1 MMHLESDVTV
11 DGDGQGPARVASLLA
26 GEGEVADE
34 LLGRPEDRSESQ
46 ETEYESRGRSPPSS
60 PTRPVPGGLLARES
74 WGDPDAAVNM
84 WVAALR
90 PPPGWDPCTVGS
102 PPLKDEALGAA
113 LISSKKLELI
123 RCAGELSCSKM
134 FAEKLGGD
142 DDQTLRAWQRLD
154 TDREWVPDVKAR
166 VIRGL
171 TKRAA
176 SPAQLCAATG
186 VLDTM
191 FAATDP
197 CSRPRCF
204 ARELQR
210 LGSGLALYHV
220 W

>member
-1 MMHLESDVTV
+1 MHLASDVSV
-11 DGDGQGPARVASLLA
+11 GGDGQGPARVAPLLV
-26 GEGEVADE
+26 GEEEVADE
-34 LLGRPEDRSESQ
+34 LLARPEDRSESQ
-46 ETEYESRGRSPPSS
+46 ETEYESRVRSPPSS
-60 PTRPVPGGLLARES
+60 RTDELLARPS
-74 WGDPDAAVNM
+74 WDDPDAAVNM

-171 TKRAA
+171 AERAA